1 METSGSPQ
9 GGPKR
14 ACEASATEARESRDG
29 SNAAGASGNQP
40 LTLALL
46 QQALQVNQQQITSCL
61 QESLSGLGNRVGR
74 VEQQLDEHVQR
85 STDLFDVMTTR
96 HCSMENTVNN
106 MRRTWQILM
115 RRLRNASSSWKE
127 SSPVP
132 LFQQRVH
139 VLPKAGDLTVAAD
152 QPL

>member
-85 STDLFDVMTTR
+85 STDLFDVMT
-96 HCSMENTVNN
+96 SEAE
-106 MRRTWQILM
+106 RRGKG
-115 RRLRNASSSWKE
+115 RLSRGGAEDKKE
-127 SSPVP
+127 
-132 LFQQRVH
+132 
-139 VLPKAGDLTVAAD
+139 KGLTEGPPRA
-152 QPL
+152 